1 MQPARAENL
10 IPSAGPALVSCTGRA
25 VSVRCGDAA
34 PAVPAGASLPA
45 APAVPS
51 APAGTGRAGPPGRSC
66 RADATILIVGLE
78 CWPSAGQAIAVVAG
92 HGFKA
97 IISAELDDF
106 LRYNLIKTGI
116 VPARVN
122 RETVAALQALV
133 ESDPGILLTVDIS
146 RREVRARGDLAARFE
161 MDDGA
166 EDMARR
172 LQITHR
178 LIGSA
183 GLAVGTRL
191 RLQRRLI
198 ALCDAMKSPGADTAR
213 SAWRLDLLLA
223 DLARSGETSQGG
235 IGAAMT
241 GGQRNWKLLI
251 PVELWVVPAS
261 TRRVLTRM

>member
-1 MQPARAENL
+1 VQPVRAENL
-10 IPSAGPALVSCTGRA
+10 IPSARPALASCTGRA
-25 VSVRCGDAA
+25 VSVRRGGAA
-34 PAVPAGASLPA
+34 PAALAGAG
-45 APAVPS
+45 
-51 APAGTGRAGPPGRSC
+51 APAGTGRAGPPVGSGQ
-66 RADATILIVGLE
+66 ADATILIVGPG
-78 CWPSAGQAIAVVAG
+78 CWPSAGQAIAAVAG
-92 HGFKA
+92 REYKA
-97 IISAELDDF
+97 VISAELGDF

-122 RETVAALQALV
+122 GETVAALQALV
-133 ESDPGILLTVDIS
+133 ESDPGILLTVDIG

-172 LQITHR
+172 LQITQR

-183 GLAVGTRL
+183 GLAADTRI

-235 IGAAMT
+235 GIGAAMA